1 MVNETS
7 TLPDYA
13 ADISSLDTRS
23 GAAIAFQAA
32 SMVIIMTVAL
42 GGNLLILVAI
52 YIDKTLQIIT
62 NVFIINLACADL
74 LLAIIGMPF
83 TLASSITYDWIFGNT
98 WCKVNGMANSL
109 FCIASILTLAAV
121 SIDRYFAIIYPLR
134 YTTWITNKVAAG
146 IIVYIWCHALLMA
159 CLPLT
164 DWSKYAFI
172 RSESICTIQWEYS
185 IAYTL
190 FLFSVCF
197 FLPLGV
203 MMFTYLR
210 IFRTAKKASSKIVP
224 VTGEIE
230 GKEEPSTSEF
240 NSCYESRTNLSLAG
254 LPARSVLP
262 TEELM
267 NKSGVSLNSD
277 IYYDRPF
284 SGHQAAFTVFN
295 EGNELGKQAENV
307 NTEVYQLSKDSG
319 LEEANDGASILL
331 RPRKWRRTSSAY
343 DSVDTVSVQN
353 SSNGSL
359 QDPVFET
366 TYTEPLTKNHKGG
379 VQYAPPRERDT
390 LYVNST
396 FAKINK
402 TGEHRKNGI
411 IYLPPLQNTT
421 RKGEIENTDTRFDVG
436 QQPAETDSLNNNN
449 AKSKE
454 FTAENTDAKDVDE
467 NSPVADVNA
476 KNEDMTENR
485 LNQLNYLSVPRNGQP
500 REETFQ
506 GEADGNKPL
515 NIPVVVSRCSSTSSV
530 TPSANGA
537 QPNNTE
543 YQTYG
548 RTTSATHKLTRKKK
562 LSTASIV
569 SLMGPN
575 SFRAFSKSSLALMKL
590 RKKKDV
596 QARAKMRRE
605 TKAAKTLLIV
615 VGTFVLCWTPHF
627 IGIFCF
633 LIEGCSWPDEF
644 FAITTWL
651 AMLNSACNPVIYG
664 VMSRQFRKRFK
675 QILQCKRGFFWIPS
689 AIYITKSEKQS
700 LTVF

>member
-23 GAAIAFQAA
+23 DAAIAFQAA

-52 YIDKTLQIIT
+52 YIDKTLQTIT

-83 TLASSITYDWIFGNT
+83 TLASSITYDWIFGDT

-121 SIDRYFAIIYPLR
+121 SIDRYFAILYPFR

-146 IIVYIWCHALLMA
+146 MIVYIWFHALLMA

-164 DWSKYAFI
+164 NWSKYTFI
-172 RSESICTIQWEYS
+172 RSESICTVQWEYS
-185 IAYTL
+185 ITYTL

-224 VTGEIE
+224 LTGEIE
-230 GKEEPSTSEF
+230 GKEEPSTSGF
-240 NSCYESRTNLSLAG
+240 NSCYESRANLSLAG
-254 LPARSVLP
+254 LPASSVLP
-262 TEELM
+262 AEELM

-277 IYYDRPF
+277 IYDNRPF
-284 SGHQAAFTVFN
+284 PGHQTPFTVFN
-295 EGNELGKQAENV
+295 EENELGKQTENV

-331 RPRKWRRTSSAY
+331 RPKKWRRTSSAY
-343 DSVDTVSVQN
+343 DSVDTVSIQN

-366 TYTEPLTKNHKGG
+366 TPTEPLAKNYKGG
-379 VQYAPPRERDT
+379 VQCAPPRERDT
-390 LYVNST
+390 SYVNST
-396 FAKINK
+396 FAKTNK
-402 TGEHRKNGI
+402 IGECRKNGI

-421 RKGEIENTDTRFDVG
+421 RKGEIEKTNTRYDVG
-436 QQPAETDSLNNNN
+436 QPPAETDSLNNNN
-449 AKSKE
+449 TKSKE
-454 FTAENTDAKDVDE
+454 FTENTDAKDVDE
-467 NSPVADVNA
+467 NSPVDDVNA
-476 KNEDMTENR
+476 KNEDITEKR
-485 LNQLNYLSVPRNGQP
+485 LNQLNYLPIPRNGQP
-500 REETFQ
+500 QEETFQ

-530 TPSANGA
+530 TPVANGVK
-537 QPNNTE
+537 PNNAE
-543 YQTYG
+543 YQTNV
-548 RTTSATHKLTRKKK
+548 RKTSATHKTRKKK

-675 QILQCKRGFFWIPS
+675 QILQCKRGFF
-689 AIYITKSEKQS
+689 
-700 LTVF
+700 

>member
-23 GAAIAFQAA
+23 DAAIAFQAA

-52 YIDKTLQIIT
+52 YIDKTLQTIT

-83 TLASSITYDWIFGNT
+83 TLASSITYDWIFGET

-121 SIDRYFAIIYPLR
+121 SIDRYFAILYPFR

-146 IIVYIWCHALLMA
+146 MIVYIWFHALLMA

-164 DWSKYAFI
+164 DWSKYTFI
-172 RSESICTIQWEYS
+172 RSESICTVQWEYS
-185 IAYTL
+185 ITYTL

-230 GKEEPSTSEF
+230 GKEEPSTSGF

-254 LPARSVLP
+254 LPARSTLP

-277 IYYDRPF
+277 IYDDRPF
-284 SGHQAAFTVFN
+284 PSHQTAFTVFN
-295 EGNELGKQAENV
+295 EENELGKQAENV
-307 NTEVYQLSKDSG
+307 NIEVYQLSKDSG

-343 DSVDTVSVQN
+343 GSVDTVSIQN
-353 SSNGSL
+353 SSNRSL

-366 TYTEPLTKNHKGG
+366 IPTEPLEKNYKGG
-379 VQYAPPRERDT
+379 VQCQPPRERDT
-390 LYVNST
+390 SYVNST
-396 FAKINK
+396 FAITNK
-402 TGEHRKNGI
+402 TGECRKNGI

-421 RKGEIENTDTRFDVG
+421 RKGEIEKTNTRYDVG
-436 QQPAETDSLNNNN
+436 QPPAETDSLNTNNT
-449 AKSKE
+449 KSKE
-454 FTAENTDAKDVDE
+454 FTENTDAKDVDE
-467 NSPVADVNA
+467 NSPVDDVNA
-476 KNEDMTENR
+476 KNEDITEKR
-485 LNQLNYLSVPRNGQP
+485 LNQLNYLPIPRNGQP

-515 NIPVVVSRCSSTSSV
+515 NIPVVVSRCSSTPSV
-530 TPSANGA
+530 TPVANGVK
-537 QPNNTE
+537 PNNAE
-543 YQTYG
+543 YQTN
-548 RTTSATHKLTRKKK
+548 RRKTSATHKTRKKK

-569 SLMGPN
+569 SMMGPN

-633 LIEGCSWPDEF
+633 LIEKCSWPDEF

-675 QILQCKRGFFWIPS
+675 QILHCKGGFF
-689 AIYITKSEKQS
+689 
-700 LTVF
+700 

>member
-1 MVNETS
+1 MVNGTS
-7 TLPDYA
+7 TLPQYA

-23 GAAIAFQAA
+23 DAAIAVQAA

-42 GGNLLILVAI
+42 GGNLLILAAI
-52 YIDKTLQIIT
+52 YIDKTLQTIT
-62 NVFIINLACADL
+62 NVFIINLACADM

-83 TLASSITYDWIFGNT
+83 TLASSIIYDWMFGDT

-121 SIDRYFAIIYPLR
+121 SIDRYFAILHPFK

-146 IIVYIWCHALLMA
+146 MIVYIWFHALLMA

-164 DWSKYAFI
+164 NWSKYTFI
-172 RSESICTIQWEYS
+172 RSESICTVQWDYS

-203 MMFTYLR
+203 MMFTYFR
-210 IFRTAKKASSKIVP
+210 IFRTARKVSRKIVP

-230 GKEEPSTSEF
+230 GKEEPSISEF
-240 NSCYESRTNLSLAG
+240 NSCYESRTNLSIAG
-254 LPARSVLP
+254 LPARSALP

-267 NKSGVSLNSD
+267 NKIGVSLNSD
-277 IYYDRPF
+277 IYDHRPYL
-284 SGHQAAFTVFN
+284 GHQKAFTVFD
-295 EGNELGKQAENV
+295 EGKELGEQAENV
-307 NTEVYQLSKDSG
+307 NTEVSQISKDSG
-319 LEEANDGASILL
+319 LKEANDGASTLL
-331 RPRKWRRTSSAY
+331 RRGERRRTSSAY
-343 DSVDTVSVQN
+343 DSGDTASVQN
-353 SSNGSL
+353 NSYGSL

-366 TYTEPLTKNHKGG
+366 TPMELLINNHKGG
-379 VQYAPPRERDT
+379 IQWAPTARGT
-390 LYVNST
+390 SYVNST
-396 FAKINK
+396 FAKTNNAGKRRNI
-402 TGEHRKNGI
+402 GV
-411 IYLPPLQNTT
+411 IYLPPIQNTT
-421 RKGEIENTDTRFDVG
+421 RNGEIEKTDTIFDVG
-436 QQPAETDSLNNNN
+436 QPPAETNSLNNNN
-449 AKSKE
+449 TKAKE
-454 FTAENTDAKDVDE
+454 ITQHTDAKDVTDE
-467 NSPVADVNA
+467 NSPDVDINT
-476 KNEDMTENR
+476 KNEDITENR
-485 LNQLNYLSVPRNGQP
+485 LNQLNYLSIPRNGKP
-500 REETFQ
+500 RQETFDA
-506 GEADGNKPL
+506 EADGNKPL

-530 TPSANGA
+530 TPAANGV
-537 QPNNTE
+537 QTNNTE
-543 YQTYG
+543 YQTNS
-548 RTTSATHKLTRKKK
+548 RKTSATHKTRKKK
-562 LSTASIV
+562 LSTTSIV
-569 SLMGPN
+569 SFMGPN

-590 RKKKDV
+590 RKKKDL

-633 LIEGCSWPDEF
+633 LIKECSWPDEF

-675 QILQCKRGFFWIPS
+675 QILQCKRGFF
-689 AIYITKSEKQS
+689 
-700 LTVF
+700 